1 MKKIFIVSLFVAIAC
16 NGYAQSNP
24 ELEITDSTSEQQ
36 VSEVKA
42 ARRAALLTP
51 KYLANWIGASFF
63 TKDNIE
69 NDCGVEPTAYS
80 GGKVFY
86 AFDNTY
92 VGIEYNSMNVG
103 VSLSFRLFGED
114 GYNFKKQLIKYG
126 YVVVQ
131 KKSMTVFDDSYT
143 GNGILTIMKKKL
155 KVGGYSV
162 CELLEGQFMM
172 FEFYRSQK

>member
-1 MKKIFIVSLFVAIAC
+1 MRTFIFPLLLIITSVC
-16 NGYAQSNP
+16 YAQSHP

-36 VSEVKA
+36 VEAVKT

-51 KYLANWIGASFF
+51 KYLANLVGANFF

-69 NDCGVEPTAYS
+69 NDCGVYPAAYS

-86 AFDNTY
+86 AFDNCY

-103 VSLSFRLFGED
+103 ISLSFRLFGED
-114 GYNFKKQLIKYG
+114 GYNFKNQLIKYG
-126 YVVVQ
+126 YVVVRR
-131 KKSMTVFDDSYT
+131 KSMTIFESDYT
-143 GNGILTIMKKKL
+143 GRGTLIVMKKKL

-162 CELLEGQFMM
+162 CELLKGQFMM
-172 FEFYRSQK
+172 FEFYRARK